1 MAPSLEVVLEDHG
14 LGWSFVDLD
23 LHNCVVVAPPWGGLL
38 VVCPSTFVDS
48 ASSQSKRFWRTLH
61 YPSPQQNFAQFPR
74 YFWALSPMSW
84 ITDNMFHIFELLT
97 TFIISA
103 AAEVIAFTC
112 LFCGCKKRQQTVW
125 GRACKRYSRL
135 LNLWSCQALSYL
147 LNNWKRHRTISTH
160 LGNYKWV
167 LLQREF
173 DLLS

>member
-1 MAPSLEVVLEDHG
+1 MAPSLEVVLEDHD
-14 LGWSFVDLD
+14 LGWSFADLD
-23 LHNCVVVAPPWGGLL
+23 LDNCVVVAPPWGGLL

-48 ASSQSKRFWRTLH
+48 VSSQSKRFWRTLH

-84 ITDNMFHIFELLT
+84 RTDNMLHIFELLT

-103 AAEVIAFTC
+103 AAKVIAFTC
-112 LFCGCKKRQQTVW
+112 FFCGCKKGQQW
-125 GRACKRYSRL
+125 LL
-135 LNLWSCQALSYL
+135 LNLWPCQALSYL
-147 LNNWKRHRTISTH
+147 LNNWKRHRTISTR
-160 LGNYKWV
+160 LGYYKWV